1 MSYNI
6 LADLYA
12 DSDFSRQ
19 NLFPQ
24 CPPFA
29 LGNVSLHSTMANSF
43 FSVPDPGSA
52 AFLTPGSGIREGK
65 NSDPGCGINIL
76 DPQN

>member
-29 LGNVSLHSTMANSF
+29 LGNVSLSLSTMANSF
-43 FSVPDPGSA
+43 FSPVP
-52 AFLTPGSGIREGK
+52 F
-65 NSDPGCGINIL
+65 
-76 DPQN
+76 

>member
-29 LGNVSLHSTMANSF
+29 LGNVFLSTKANIF
-43 FSVPDPGSA
+43 FGD
-52 AFLTPGSGIREGK
+52 
-65 NSDPGCGINIL
+65 SDL
-76 DPQN
+76 YFY

>member
-29 LGNVSLHSTMANSF
+29 LGNVSLSLHNGKQF
-43 FSVPDPGSA
+43 FQSG
-52 AFLTPGSGIREGK
+52 AFLTSVSGIQNGKKIGSGIRDGK
-65 NSDPGCGINIL
+65 NSDPG
-76 DPQN
+76 

>member
-29 LGNVSLHSTMANSF
+29 LGNVSLYTKANIFLSD
-43 FSVPDPGSA
+43 SVLYFYLTSGSKTSLRESGPGPR
-52 AFLTPGSGIREGK
+52 FLMYKNGK
-65 NSDPGCGINIL
+65 IL
-76 DPQN
+76 

>member
-29 LGNVSLHSTMANSF
+29 LGNVSLSTKA
-43 FSVPDPGSA
+43 
-52 AFLTPGSGIREGK
+52 
-65 NSDPGCGINIL
+65 NIL
-76 DPQN
+76 PQ